1 MRELSLHILDL
12 IENSIRAGVSIVSVT
27 IEEDHTQDLLRITV
41 EDNGGGLKVPPD
53 VAAHPFYTTKDGKR
67 VGLGLSLFQAAA
79 ERAGGNLVLG
89 KSAFG
94 GLAVTVT
101 MQLSHVDRTPM
112 GNLAATLSSV
122 ACTNPGI
129 DLRCRLR
136 VDGREHAV
144 SVSEVAQSLNFG
156 EFQGLEVA
164 RRISEEIKNA
174 IVSLRVSA

>member
-12 IENSIRAGVSIVSVT
+12 IENSIRAGVSVVSVT
-27 IEEDHTQDLLRITV
+27 IEEDHTQDLLKIRV
-41 EDNGGGLKVPPD
+41 EDNGGGLQVSPE
-53 VAAHPFYTTKDGKR
+53 VATYPFYTTKNGKR
-67 VGLGLSLFQAAA
+67 VGLGLSLFGAAA
-79 ERAGGNLVLG
+79 ERAGGRLTLG
-89 KSAFG
+89 KSALG

-101 MQLSHVDRTPM
+101 MRLTHVDRTPM

-136 VDGREHAV
+136 VDGRERAV
-144 SVSEVAQSLNFG
+144 SVSQVAQQLNFG
-156 EFQGLEVA
+156 DFQGLEVA

-174 IVSLRVSA
+174 IVSLKVST

>member
-12 IENSIRAGVSIVSVT
+12 IENSVRAGVTVVSLL
-27 IEEDHTQDLLRITV
+27 IEEDHAKDVLKICV
-41 EDNGGGLKVPPD
+41 EDNGCGLQVSPD
-53 VAAHPFYTTKDGKR
+53 VATHPFYTTKNGKR

-79 ERAGGNLVLG
+79 QRAGGGLTLG
-89 KSAFG
+89 KSALG

-101 MQLSHVDRTPM
+101 MRLSHVDRTPM
-112 GNLAATLSSV
+112 GNLAGTLSSV

-144 SVSEVAQSLNFG
+144 SAFEVAKELNFG
-156 EFQGLEVA
+156 EPQGLAVA
-164 RRISEEIKNA
+164 RRISEEIKGA
-174 IVSLRVSA
+174 IVSLKVSP